1 MSYGRLLLAALA
13 VCTISASL
21 STIALAEESSES
33 TKTAEPA
40 LQLELNAMEPSKA
53 GCRLTFVVTNDLG
66 KSLDKAAFEMALF
79 NDAGVVDRLTVLDFK
94 ELPSGKTKV
103 TRFDLPGVDCGKIGR
118 VLVNSATACS
128 GAGADAKA
136 CIRDLKTKS
145 RAKIDFG
152 S

>member
-1 MSYGRLLLAALA
+1 MSAPRLLLAALA
-13 VCTISASL
+13 ICVSFASA
-21 STIALAEESSES
+21 ALAEEAGKS
-33 TKTAEPA
+33 TEAAQPV

-53 GCRLTFVVTNDLG
+53 GCRLTFVITNDLG

-118 VLVNSATACS
+118 VLVNGATACS
-128 GAGADAKA
+128 GAGVDAKA
-136 CIRDLKTKS
+136 CIRDLKTTS
-145 RAKIDFG
+145 RAKVDFG

>member
-1 MSYGRLLLAALA
+1 MRSHRFLVLLLAAC
-13 VCTISASL
+13 VSAPMSAAAAPAGETGR
-21 STIALAEESSES
+21 SAE
-33 TKTAEPA
+33 AGQPA
-40 LQLELNAMEPSKA
+40 LRLELNAVEPSKA

-66 KSLDKAAFEMALF
+66 RSLDKAAFEMALF

-94 ELPSGKTKV
+94 DLPAGKTKV

-128 GAGADAKA
+128 GEGVDAKA
-136 CIRDLKTKS
+136 CIRDLKTTT
-145 RAKIDFG
+145 RAKVGFG

>member
-1 MSYGRLLLAALA
+1 MRSHCFLAPLLTACALASMPVPAALA
-13 VCTISASL
+13 QGAGAEASRP
-21 STIALAEESSES
+21 S
-33 TKTAEPA
+33 

-53 GCRLTFVVTNDLG
+53 GCRLTFVVTNSLG

-94 ELPSGKTKV
+94 DLPSGKTKV

-128 GAGADAKA
+128 GAGVDAKA
-136 CIRDLKTKS
+136 CIRDLKTTS
-145 RAKIDFG
+145 RAKVSFG

>member
-1 MSYGRLLLAALA
+1 MRGFCSLFPLLAACVLA
-13 VCTISASL
+13 PLPVPA
-21 STIALAEESSES
+21 ALAEGA
-33 TKTAEPA
+33 TAEATQPA
-40 LQLELNAMEPSKA
+40 LHLELNDAEPSKA

-66 KSLDKAAFEMALF
+66 EGLDKAAFEMALF

-94 ELPSGKTKV
+94 ALPTGKTKV

-128 GAGADAKA
+128 GAGVDAQA